1 MTWTELEHTAD
12 MGLRIEA
19 PDSGSL
25 VEECA
30 KALYAYIPPGSG
42 DEAESE
48 TVKWTAELD
57 GIDMEELFIRWLN
70 ELIYLWA
77 TQPSLLIPTCVP
89 LAPVLPKRTGH
100 GRLGPGTGGT
110 CPFKAAT
117 YGGARLETG
126 PPAVLTV
133 YFDV

>member
-19 PDSGSL
+19 PDPGSL

-30 KALYAYIPPGSG
+30 KALYAYIPPGSE

-48 TVKWTAELD
+48 TVEWTAELN
-57 GIDMEELFIRWLN
+57 GIDLEDLFIRWLN
-70 ELIYLWA
+70 ELIFLWD
-77 TQPSLLIPTCVP
+77 TKRSLLIPTCVR
-89 LAPVLPKRTGH
+89 LDTELPTLTVQ
-100 GRLGPGTGGT
+100 GRLVTGTGGT